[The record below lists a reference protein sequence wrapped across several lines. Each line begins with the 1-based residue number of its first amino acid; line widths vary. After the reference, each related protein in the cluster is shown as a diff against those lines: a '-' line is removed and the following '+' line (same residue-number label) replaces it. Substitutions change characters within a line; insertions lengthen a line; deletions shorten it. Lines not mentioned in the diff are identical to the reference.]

1 MRYVLTGA
9 NGHIGNNLVRYI
21 LEQDSNAEIVA
32 LLRKKSD
39 ISLNGLNVKI
49 VQGDI
54 TSESFLSENI
64 FDNDIVIS
72 MAGVIDLK
80 NNKKEETDKIN
91 YQAVVTLVKVTEK
104 RKNIRFILVGS
115 VDGVYK
121 EKGIDKIYE
130 PTDFYPDLVLG
141 NYGKS
146 KARAMKFVL
155 DKIKLDSSFNG
166 AIAIPSAV
174 IGVFDYKPSA
184 VGKVVL
190 GVINNKAEF
199 GIKGGYNFVSVRDV
213 AKGIYLLANSDK
225 RDVYFISGENKT
237 VKEMYLTLN
246 GIAKVNHKV
255 IIVPLFLAK
264 LFSVFVPVLSKI
276 TLKALTDPHNYQ
288 NDKIKKDLGL
298 NFTPID
304 KTFSE
309 TVNWFKEN
317 KKLFN
322 K

>member
-9 NGHIGNNLVRYI
+9 NGHIGNNLVRHI
-21 LEQDSNAEIVA
+21 LEKEPDAKIVA
-32 LLRKKSD
+32 LLRKPKD
-39 ISLNGLNVKI
+39 ISLDGLDITI

-54 TSESFLSENI
+54 TDEGFLSDNI
-64 FDNDIVIS
+64 LDNDIVIS

-80 NNKKEETDKIN
+80 NNKKVETDKIN
-91 YQAVVTLVKVTEK
+91 FQAVKTLVKVVEQ
-104 RKNIRFILVGS
+104 RKGIRFILVGS

-130 PTDFYPDLVLG
+130 PTDFYPDKVLG

-155 DKIKLDSSFNG
+155 DKIKCDANFNG

-174 IGVFDYKPSA
+174 IGVCDYKPSA

-213 AKGIYLLANSDK
+213 AKGIYLLAKSEK

-288 NDKIKKDLGL
+288 NEKIKKELGMT
-298 NFTPID
+298 FTPID

-309 TVNWFKEN
+309 TVNWFNEN
-317 KKLFN
+317 IELFN

>member
-9 NGHIGNNLVRYI
+9 NGHIGNNLVRHI
-21 LEQDSNAEIVA
+21 LKVEPNAEVVA
-32 LLRKKSD
+32 LLRRKSD
-39 ISLNGLNVKI
+39 ISLDGLNIKI

-54 TSESFLSENI
+54 TNEQFLKDSLL
-64 FDNDIVIS
+64 DNDIVIS

-91 YQAVVTLVKVTEK
+91 YQAVVSLVNASQT
-104 RKNIRFILVGS
+104 RKNIRFVLVGS

-130 PTDFYPDLVLG
+130 PTDFYPDKVLG

-155 DKIKLDSSFNG
+155 DKIKTDADFNG

-174 IGVFDYKPSA
+174 IGVNDYKPSA

-190 GVINNKAEF
+190 GVIKDKMEF
-199 GIKGGYNFVSVRDV
+199 GIKGGYNFVSVCDV
-213 AKGIYLLANSDK
+213 AKGIYLLSKSEK
-225 RDVYFISGENKT
+225 RDVYYICGENKT

-255 IIVPLFLAK
+255 ITVPLLLAK

-288 NDKIKKDLGL
+288 NEKIKKDLGL
-298 NFTPID
+298 TFTPID
-304 KTFSE
+304 ETFTK

-317 KKLFN
+317 IELFN